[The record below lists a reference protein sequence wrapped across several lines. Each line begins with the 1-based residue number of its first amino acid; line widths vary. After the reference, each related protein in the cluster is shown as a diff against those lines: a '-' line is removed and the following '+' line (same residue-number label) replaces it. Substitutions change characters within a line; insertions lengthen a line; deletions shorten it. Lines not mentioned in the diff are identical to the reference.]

1 LCQYPETATF
11 LSNDE
16 RQFVIRTRREDSLG
30 QATHFSAKFIWQAL
44 ADWKTYV
51 QILNYIGY
59 VVVTILIDM
68 KRVTCQLCSVVI
80 PVYAVA
86 LFTPTIIHNL
96 GFSAAGAQLLS
107 IPPFV
112 CGCISTIIT
121 GIYSDKMNSR
131 GPFVVLGASVSMIGY
146 IVAYVTS
153 EPGPGYAAAI
163 IAATGVY
170 PTIAVNLAWAG
181 GNAGG
186 DLKRG
191 VVLAMVIGIGNLG
204 GYAAILLSP
213 MSSDVGMQYLFLVH
227 ILPTTAIPQGPWH
240 HYRLSRHEVCTRS
253 SIPGI
258 TQQLSLIWQL
268 RLQLHS
274 DVEIQCA

>member
-1 LCQYPETATF
+1 MCQYPETATF
-11 LSNDE
+11 LSEDE
-16 RQFVIRTRREDSLG
+16 RRFVIRTLREDSLG
-30 QATHFSAKFIWQAL
+30 QATHFSTKFVWQAL

-59 VVVTILIDM
+59 VIITTFIDT
-68 KRVTCQLCSVVI
+68 RRITCKLYSVLI
-80 PVYAVA
+80 PVYAVS
-86 LFTPTIIHNL
+86 LFTPTIINNL

-112 CGCISTIIT
+112 CGCISTVII

-146 IVAYVTS
+146 IVAYISS
-153 EPGPGYAAAI
+153 EPGPGYAAAV

-170 PTIAVNLAWAG
+170 PTIAVILAWAG

-204 GYAAILLSP
+204 GYVAVL
-213 MSSDVGMQYLFLVH
+213 
-227 ILPTTAIPQGPWH
+227 
-240 HYRLSRHEVCTRS
+240 
-253 SIPGI
+253 
-258 TQQLSLIWQL
+258 
-268 RLQLHS
+268 
-274 DVEIQCA
+274 